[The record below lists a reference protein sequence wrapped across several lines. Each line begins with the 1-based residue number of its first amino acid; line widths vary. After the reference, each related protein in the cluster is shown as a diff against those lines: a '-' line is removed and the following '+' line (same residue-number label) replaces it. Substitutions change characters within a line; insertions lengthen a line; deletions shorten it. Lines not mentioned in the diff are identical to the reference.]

1 MAEPLIPYALKDG
14 RIVHVDSVARGR
26 ACDCTCPACNGL
38 LVARKGDIRVHH
50 FAHDTYAIAICE
62 GESALHAT
70 AKHLLFQRIQDALR
84 EKRDIPLSWR
94 CQVCPEACQHD
105 GNLLKRTATVRM
117 EQTVPGAN
125 IRPDIL
131 LTNDDGFPAALLEI
145 AYTNIKLLDGAVIR
159 YAKDNN
165 LPLLEFRVKTA
176 DDLVHL
182 NENILT
188 PQTAFIPSCPC
199 PTCRYCEERVCAP
212 DNHSHCQH
220 CNKIYDPGYGPK
232 DGHYFCEQCQ
242 QCVDAPSDFSIFHWH
257 CRDCGIACYGTSGRY
272 VRCFCC
278 FNERKFGVKCTARN
292 RLDHRHCKSCGRVFN
307 DQGIYEDCYKCHK
320 IAHSQAMR
328 EYGQAQQEQEK
339 ARQEAEKEQE
349 KIRQARERD
358 YELKREQWK
367 QDWAPLQR
375 DLDKS
380 IARRQSQTGP

>member
-1 MAEPLIPYALKDG
+1 MAELLIPYALKDG
-14 RIVHVDSVARGR
+14 RIVHVDSVDRGR
-26 ACDCTCPACNGL
+26 ACDCICPACNGL

-50 FAHDTYAIAICE
+50 FAHDMYAICN

-94 CQVCPEACQHD
+94 CLICPEACQHN
-105 GNLLKRTATVRM
+105 GNLLKRTATVAM

-131 LTNDDGFPAALLEI
+131 LVNDDGTPAALLEI

-159 YAKDNN
+159 YAKDNY
-165 LPLLEFRVKTA
+165 LPLLEFHVKTA

-188 PQTAFIPSCPC
+188 PQTAFMPGCPC
-199 PTCRYCEERVCAP
+199 LTCRYCEERVCTP
-212 DNHSHCQH
+212 DKHSHCQR
-220 CNKIYDPGYGPK
+220 CNKIYDPGYGPN

-242 QCVDAPSDFSIFHWH
+242 QCVDAHSDFSIFHWH
-257 CRDCGIACYGTSGRY
+257 CRDCGIACYGRSRH

-292 RLDHRHCKSCGRVFN
+292 RPDHRHCRDCGRVFN
-307 DQGIYEDCYKCHK
+307 DRGIYEVCYNCNQV
-320 IAHSQAMR
+320 ARPQAMR
-328 EYGQAQQEQEK
+328 EREEAKCEQEK
-339 ARQEAEKEQE
+339 VYREREREQELERERERQE
-349 KIRQARERD
+349 
-358 YELKREQWK
+358 
-367 QDWAPLQR
+367 WAALQR
-375 DLDKS
+375 DLDMS
-380 IARRQSQTGP
+380 IAIRQSLTKP